1 MKSASGRLLSDRL
14 GLAISCGFLL
24 LALCALSF
32 VARAYER
39 PLTEASIHDAWVL
52 GQRNDQATAEFR
64 APYIKQVAGAAP
76 AGPHIAEI
84 EVLTPFV
91 QIVDRSQHKLS
102 TYSEEQ
108 AAKDY
113 HERGDKVLVR
123 VLLMLPAAYP
133 KQESGPGAATSTP
146 QQKAA
151 LRPENFWQNFHFNV
165 TQHGK
170 TIASGPIQSQPVYS
184 AATKGAPSV
193 LDGAR
198 VLLDY
203 DAKDIA
209 PEPLTVQVVTPETKT
224 IAATFDLQKLR

>member
-1 MKSASGRLLSDRL
+1 
-14 GLAISCGFLL
+14 
-24 LALCALSF
+24 
-32 VARAYER
+32 
-39 PLTEASIHDAWVL
+39 VL
-52 GQRNDQATAEFR
+52 GQRNDQMTAEFR
-64 APYIKQVAGAAP
+64 APYIKQVTGPAP

-84 EVLTPFV
+84 EVLTPFL

-102 TYSEEQ
+102 AYSEEQ
-108 AAKDY
+108 AAKEFHQRD
-113 HERGDKVLVR
+113 GKLVVR

-133 KQESGPGAATSTP
+133 KQESGPGADTSTP

-170 TIASGPIQSQPVYS
+170 AIASRSIQSQPVYS
-184 AATKGAPSV
+184 AATKDAPSV
-193 LDGAR
+193 LDGAT

-209 PEPLTVQVVTPETKT
+209 SEPLTVQVVTPGARM
-224 IAATFDLQKLR
+224 IAATFDMQKLR